1 MEKFIPPI
9 FPVAAQCDP
18 SVAEE
23 EEEESTKR
31 QFSIALKA
39 AHCSQG
45 GGMFTVCQ
53 QRCLAVVA
61 LCLHKCSV

>member
-9 FPVAAQCDP
+9 FPVAAQRDP
-18 SVAEE
+18 SVA

-45 GGMFTVCQ
+45 GMFTVCQ
-53 QRCLAVVA
+53 QWCLAVVA